1 MQYNTIEELEE
12 YFKGEIERVSQN
24 EIKKIQKEI
33 ENIKNKNIKELE
45 ETARSNAEIIV
56 SQEVKSMDS
65 EHAISLSR
73 MADDNQKKLMKKRQ
87 NLINNLFVEIRE
99 KLIGYTKTSDYK
111 EKMKEKISL
120 LSSQYHSDGLLRLS
134 EKDMSLAG
142 ELSESFGGQI
152 TVKPDESIEIGGFIL
167 EFHQD
172 RIIINE
178 TYDARLK
185 EEREMFYANSELI
198 IG

>member
-12 YFKGEIERVSQN
+12 YFKGEIERVSQS

-45 ETARSNAEIIV
+45 ATARNNAEIIV

-73 MADDNQKKLMKKRQ
+73 MADDSQRKLMKKRQ
-87 NLINNLFVEIRE
+87 DLINDLFVEIRE
-99 KLIGYTKTSDYK
+99 KLIGYTSTDDYK

-120 LSSQYHSDGLLRLS
+120 LSSRYHSDGVLRLA
-134 EKDMSLAG
+134 EKDMILAD
-142 ELSESFGGQI
+142 ELGKSFIGQVI
-152 TVKPDESIEIGGFIL
+152 VKKDESIEIGEFIL

-172 RIIINE
+172 RIVINE

>member
-12 YFKGEIERVSQN
+12 YFKNEIERVSQS
-24 EIKKIQKEI
+24 EIKKIQTEIQNI
-33 ENIKNKNIKELE
+33 ENRNIRELE
-45 ETARSNAEIIV
+45 GTARNNAEIIV
-56 SQEVKSMDS
+56 NQEVSSMDS

-73 MADDNQKKLMKKRQ
+73 MADDNQRKLMKKRQ
-87 NLINNLFVEIRE
+87 ELINNLFLEIRD
-99 KLIGYTKTSDYK
+99 KLVEYTKTDEYK
-111 EKMKEKISL
+111 EKMKERIRL
-120 LSSQYHSDGLLRLS
+120 LSTQYHSEGILKLAP
-134 EKDMSLAG
+134 KDMKLAD
-142 ELSESFGGQI
+142 ELSSGFSGQ
-152 TVKPDESIEIGGFIL
+152 TVVRPDESIEIGGFIL
-167 EFHQD
+167 EYHQD

>member
-12 YFKGEIERVSQN
+12 YFKNEIERVSQS
-24 EIKKIQKEI
+24 EIKKIQTEIQNI
-33 ENIKNKNIKELE
+33 ENRNIKELE
-45 ETARSNAEIIV
+45 ETARNNAEIIV
-56 SQEVKSMDS
+56 NQEVSSMDS

-73 MADDNQKKLMKKRQ
+73 MADDNQRKLMKKRQ
-87 NLINNLFVEIRE
+87 ELINNLFLEISDKLVE
-99 KLIGYTKTSDYK
+99 YTKTDEYK
-111 EKMKEKISL
+111 EKMKERIRL
-120 LSSQYHSDGLLRLS
+120 LSTQYHSEGILKLAP
-134 EKDMSLAG
+134 KDMKLAD
-142 ELSESFGGQI
+142 ELSSGFSGQ
-152 TVKPDESIEIGGFIL
+152 TVVRPDESIEIGGFIL
-167 EFHQD
+167 EYHQD

>member
-12 YFKGEIERVSQN
+12 YFKNEIERVSQS
-24 EIKKIQKEI
+24 EIKKIQTEIQNI
-33 ENIKNKNIKELE
+33 ENRNIKELE
-45 ETARSNAEIIV
+45 ETARNNAEIIV
-56 SQEVKSMDS
+56 NQEVSSMDS

-73 MADDNQKKLMKKRQ
+73 MADDNQRKLMKKRQ
-87 NLINNLFVEIRE
+87 ELINNLFLEIRD
-99 KLIGYTKTSDYK
+99 KLVEYTKTDEYK
-111 EKMKEKISL
+111 EKMKERIRL
-120 LSSQYHSDGLLRLS
+120 LSTQYHSEGILKLAP
-134 EKDMSLAG
+134 KDMKLAD
-142 ELSESFGGQI
+142 ELSSGFSGQ
-152 TVKPDESIEIGGFIL
+152 TVVRPDESIEIGGFIL
-167 EFHQD
+167 EYHQD

>member
-12 YFKGEIERVSQN
+12 YFKNEIERVSQS
-24 EIKKIQKEI
+24 EIKKIQTEIQNI
-33 ENIKNKNIKELE
+33 ENRNIRELE
-45 ETARSNAEIIV
+45 ETARNNAEIIV
-56 SQEVKSMDS
+56 NQEVSSMDS

-73 MADDNQKKLMKKRQ
+73 IADDNQRKLMKKRQ
-87 NLINNLFVEIRE
+87 ELINNLFLEIRD
-99 KLIGYTKTSDYK
+99 KLVEYTKTEEYK
-111 EKMKEKISL
+111 EKMKERIRL
-120 LSSQYHSDGLLRLS
+120 LSTQYHSEGILKLAP
-134 EKDMSLAG
+134 KDMKLAD
-142 ELSESFGGQI
+142 ELSSGFSGQ
-152 TVKPDESIEIGGFIL
+152 TVVRPDESIEIGGFIL
-167 EFHQD
+167 EYHQD

>member
-12 YFKGEIERVSQN
+12 YFKNEIERVSQS
-24 EIKKIQKEI
+24 EIKKIQTEIQNI
-33 ENIKNKNIKELE
+33 ENRNIRELE
-45 ETARSNAEIIV
+45 ETARNNAEIIV
-56 SQEVKSMDS
+56 NQEVSSMDS

-73 MADDNQKKLMKKRQ
+73 IADDNQRKLMKKRQ
-87 NLINNLFVEIRE
+87 ELINNLFLEIRD
-99 KLIGYTKTSDYK
+99 KLVEYTKTEEYK
-111 EKMKEKISL
+111 EKMKERIRL
-120 LSSQYHSDGLLRLS
+120 LSTQYHSEGILKLAP
-134 EKDMSLAG
+134 KDMKLAD
-142 ELSESFGGQI
+142 ELSSGFSGQI
-152 TVKPDESIEIGGFIL
+152 VVRPDESIEIGGFIL
-167 EFHQD
+167 EYHQD

>member
-12 YFKGEIERVSQN
+12 YFKNEIERVSQG
-24 EIKKIQKEI
+24 EIKKIQTEIHNI
-33 ENIKNKNIKELE
+33 ENRNIRELE
-45 ETARSNAEIIV
+45 ETARNNAEIIV
-56 SQEVKSMDS
+56 NQEVSSMDS

-73 MADDNQKKLMKKRQ
+73 MADDNQRKLMKKRQ
-87 NLINNLFVEIRE
+87 ELINNLFLEIRE
-99 KLIGYTKTSDYK
+99 KLVEYTKTDDYK
-111 EKMKEKISL
+111 EKMKERIRL
-120 LSSQYHSDGLLRLS
+120 LSTQYHSEGILKLAL
-134 EKDMSLAG
+134 KDMKLAD
-142 ELSESFGGQI
+142 ELSAGFSGQ
-152 TVKPDESIEIGGFIL
+152 TVVRPDESIEIGGFIL
-167 EFHQD
+167 EYHQD